1 MIHWIDNESAVYSL
15 AKGYSG
21 AADSARVVNLY
32 HACVAQ
38 LGVTPWLEY
47 VGTDDNI
54 ADLPSRGEYGL
65 LQMLGGSGSFRVA
78 VIPSLSSFVG
88 PLAPLFGAKSKISCI
103 LYTVRCGALPPC
115 SRTHSPKDT
124 VRGPWGDVSARFGV
138 QHGRRTCAA
147 GWFPAHEIATMA
159 YPMDPL

>member
-1 MIHWIDNESAVYSL
+1 MDRPKAQYIGQLELLAAVVAYTTFRFPDVLAGKHVIHWIDNESAVYSL

-65 LQMLGGSGSFRVA
+65 LQTLGGSGSFRVA
-78 VIPSLSSFVG
+78 VIPPLSSFVG
-88 PLAPLFGAKSKISCI
+88 PLAPLFGAKSKN
-103 LYTVRCGALPPC
+103 
-115 SRTHSPKDT
+115 
-124 VRGPWGDVSARFGV
+124 
-138 QHGRRTCAA
+138 
-147 GWFPAHEIATMA
+147 
-159 YPMDPL
+159 

>member
-1 MIHWIDNESAVYSL
+1 MDGNESAVYSL

-54 ADLPSRGEYGL
+54 ADLPSRGEYGV
-65 LQMLGGSGSFRVA
+65 LQILGGSGSFRVA
-78 VIPSLSSFVG
+78 VIPPLSRLSSFVG
-88 PLAPLFGAKSKISCI
+88 PLAPLFGAKSKN
-103 LYTVRCGALPPC
+103 
-115 SRTHSPKDT
+115 
-124 VRGPWGDVSARFGV
+124 
-138 QHGRRTCAA
+138 
-147 GWFPAHEIATMA
+147 
-159 YPMDPL
+159 

>member
-1 MIHWIDNESAVYSL
+1 MYSL

-47 VGTDDNI
+47 VHTDDSM

-65 LQMLGGSGSFRVA
+65 LQTLGVRLFQSSGETVVVVVRRA
-78 VIPSLSSFVG
+78 SSAFVW
-88 PLAPLFGAKSKISCI
+88 
-103 LYTVRCGALPPC
+103 R
-115 SRTHSPKDT
+115 
-124 VRGPWGDVSARFGV
+124 
-138 QHGRRTCAA
+138 
-147 GWFPAHEIATMA
+147 
-159 YPMDPL
+159 

>member
-1 MIHWIDNESAVYSL
+1 MLGKWASDVALTCLHTYRPPQVDRPKAQYIGQLELLAAVVAYTTFPDVLAGRHVIHWIDNESAVYSL

-65 LQMLGGSGSFRVA
+65 LQTLGGSGSFRVA
-78 VIPSLSSFVG
+78 VIPPLSSFVG
-88 PLAPLFGAKSKISCI
+88 PLAPLFGAKSK
-103 LYTVRCGALPPC
+103 
-115 SRTHSPKDT
+115 K
-124 VRGPWGDVSARFGV
+124 
-138 QHGRRTCAA
+138 
-147 GWFPAHEIATMA
+147 
-159 YPMDPL
+159 